1 MELMIADLSIMEDSL
16 TTPHEESSE
25 KLENIAGTDLQNSHS
40 GSMKLVVRSP
50 YWGRVVKGK
59 TRRNYDNGGMPGIP
73 YRVIGCQAV
82 LSAVEGQYWGCC
94 PHHGKRVLELKEYH
108 FADHYAG
115 DWDLYMVGS
124 SVAQNYVVHSFFLLP
139 RDQNKI
145 DLTYKVTM
153 QGWTFMGTASASLI
167 RMELE
172 GMLSDILRQNES
184 MGYHFHHVHLE
195 ILMNEVFDRETPRS
209 RRAAVEKSRNDR
221 SGENSVTTSQSP
233 PSTGDD
239 ISTAHATPPI
249 PQVVS
254 NDASWLSDAASS
266 HSTSTFANSTAAVAP
281 PRAAHHRHQHHPHH
295 PAAAAAMPPSW
306 MQDSNHGQ
314 FHPSAYPPTWTSGHE
329 HVQWFP
335 ASVTPLGQQHA
346 RAQGPHI
353 QSVAFANLALMSP
366 AQQILHQGYIG
377 NTVLPM
383 YFPPERGYLGQH
395 VPGVSGGGSYGSRTE
410 CSYYPPPP
418 FDSSMHEEDRDD
430 GEEAVNVHA
439 DEKYS
444 EDVTTASISETTQE
458 EDEEADSRH
467 LVPSAAIASEGR

>member
-1 MELMIADLSIMEDSL
+1 MIADLSIMEDSL
-16 TTPHEESSE
+16 TTPYEDSSE
-25 KLENIAGTDLQNSHS
+25 KLENIAGPELQTSHS
-40 GSMKLVVRSP
+40 ETMKLVVRSP

-59 TRRNYDNGGMPGIP
+59 TRRNYDNGGMPGMP

-108 FADHYAG
+108 FADHFAG

-145 DLTYKVTM
+145 DLNYKIAM
-153 QGWTFMGTASASLI
+153 QGWTFVGTASASLI

-172 GMLSDILRQNES
+172 GMLSDILKQNDS

-195 ILMNEVFDRETPRS
+195 ILMNQILDRETPRS
-209 RRAAVEKSRNDR
+209 RRVAIDKSRHDR

-233 PSTGDD
+233 PSAGDD
-239 ISTAHATPPI
+239 LSTVHTTPPI

-254 NDASWLSDAASS
+254 NDASWLSDAVSS

-281 PRAAHHRHQHHPHH
+281 PRSAHHHLHQPVA
-295 PAAAAAMPPSW
+295 PMPLSWVQNPS
-306 MQDSNHGQ
+306 HGP
-314 FHPSAYPPTWTSGHE
+314 FHPPLYSPTWTSGHE

-335 ASVTPLGQQHA
+335 ASMTPLGQHHA
-346 RAQGPHI
+346 RAQVPHI
-353 QSVAFANLALMSP
+353 HSAALANLALMSP
-366 AQQILHQGYIG
+366 AQQILHPAYVG
-377 NTVLPM
+377 NAVLPQVSNVPSA
-383 YFPPERGYLGQH
+383 YFPQDTGHYGQY
-395 VPGVSGGGSYGSRTE
+395 VPGFSGGVYGSRTE
-410 CSYYPPPP
+410 CSYYTPAP
-418 FDSSMHEEDRDD
+418 FYSSTHEEHRDD

-444 EDVTTASISETTQE
+444 EDVTTASVSETTQE
-458 EDEEADSRH
+458 EDEEGDSRH
-467 LVPSAAIASEGR
+467 HASPASIATEGR